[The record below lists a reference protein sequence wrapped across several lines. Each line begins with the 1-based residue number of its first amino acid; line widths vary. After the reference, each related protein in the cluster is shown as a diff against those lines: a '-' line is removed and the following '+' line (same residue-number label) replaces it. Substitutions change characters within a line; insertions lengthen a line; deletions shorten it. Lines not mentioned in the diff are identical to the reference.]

1 MMIDGQVSLEKV
13 RYDRLNAEETLA
25 LGMATLKAAF
35 LSPTVPWLEGVDMM
49 AEAFELRLE
58 QLSWIVKKNN

>member
-49 AEAFELRLE
+49 AEAF
-58 QLSWIVKKNN
+58 NFA